1 MGGIDAVRS
10 KRGGKKRARETGPS
24 LDPLPIAQEVIV
36 EQGVELDGEQKTK
49 KTRRGKRGGRSAI
62 PLDDVADVL
71 PPSATSDQHLEN
83 PERKRRR
90 EHDDETTNRRPFF
103 ADNAISAEPELDVE
117 TRSYFESIEK
127 VLDEQSY
134 DDLSVLLAN
143 TYKEIDGKEVLI
155 TKDYSTS
162 RILEKILQVS
172 TDFQIRVFM
181 ERLSGQFLDL
191 YQHQFSSH
199 VCQTLLNLGADIAE
213 RELKGESVVE
223 LVSGVNNQLPSM
235 EALIVTACQVRKS

>member
-1 MGGIDAVRS
+1 MD
-10 KRGGKKRARETGPS
+10 
-24 LDPLPIAQEVIV
+24 QEVA
-36 EQGVELDGEQKTK
+36 LDGEQKIK
-49 KTRRGKRGGRSAI
+49 KTRRGKRGGKSAM

-71 PPSATSDQHLEN
+71 PPSATADRHLEN

-90 EHDDETTNRRPFF
+90 EHDDEAPIRQQFF
-103 ADNAISAEPELDVE
+103 AENAIAPEPELDIE
-117 TRSYFESIEK
+117 TRNYFESIEK
-127 VLDEQSY
+127 VLDGHSY
-134 DDLSVLLAN
+134 DDSSILLAN
-143 TYKEIDGKEVLI
+143 IYKEIDGKEILI

-162 RILEKILQVS
+162 RILEKILQAS

-191 YQHQFSSH
+191 CQHQFASH

-223 LVSGVNNQLPSM
+223 LAAGVDNQLSSM
-235 EALIVTACQVRKS
+235 ETLIVAACQVRTVISNGKNYSQQLGFCRNLMALGLR

>member
-10 KRGGKKRARETGPS
+10 KRGGKKRIRDTGLS
-24 LDPLPIAQEVIV
+24 LDPLPIAPELNVDQEMV
-36 EQGVELDGEQKTK
+36 LDSEKKTK
-49 KTRRGKRGGRSAI
+49 KTRRGKRGGRSAV

-71 PPSATSDQHLEN
+71 PTTDHHLEN

-90 EHDDETTNRRPFF
+90 EHDDETPIRRPLFT
-103 ADNAISAEPELDVE
+103 DNAISAEPELDVE

-127 VLDEQSY
+127 VLDEQSF

-191 YQHQFSSH
+191 CQHQFSSH

-223 LVSGVNNQLPSM
+223 LVSGVSNQLPSM
-235 EALIVTACQVRKS
+235 EALIIAACQVRKS